1 MSGAVDPIVG
11 SLTTRY
17 TPAGP
22 LDLRLTLRPLRHG
35 AGDPSAHLMADG
47 GWLAFHTPRGSVT
60 LALTQR
66 PDGDVVAHAWGEG
79 AEWAINSVPQLCG
92 AGDEDDGVDLRRH
105 PAVAHAA
112 ARFPGLR
119 LTRSNRVLDALVPA
133 VLEQEITATEALG
146 AWQTLVRQH
155 GTPAPGP
162 MVREGFGVVPEG
174 SGAVPEGS
182 GAVGEGFGAR
192 IIPSGLRVAP
202 TAAAWAAMPS
212 WDFRQAGIT
221 QRRWNLVQLA
231 ASRQVQLERTLR
243 LGRGGPEVDRVLRAL
258 PGIGVWTSALI
269 RQRAHGDPDAPA
281 FGDAHISRGVCW
293 VLAKELLPAAEAD
306 QRMAEL
312 LEPWA
317 GQRQRVVALLLAAG
331 AEAPRRGPRAS
342 IPTHR

>member
-1 MSGAVDPIVG
+1 MSRAVDPNEG

-17 TPAGP
+17 VPARQ

-35 AGDPSAHLMADG
+35 AGDPSVRLMADG
-47 GWLAFHTPRGSVT
+47 GWLAFNTPRGSAT

-66 PDGDVVAHAWGEG
+66 PNGDVVAHAWGAG
-79 AEWAINSVPQLCG
+79 AEWAINSVPELCG

-119 LTRSNRVLDALVPA
+119 LTRSNRVLDALVPV

-146 AWQTLVRQH
+146 AWQQLVRQ
-155 GTPAPGP
+155 PG
-162 MVREGFGVVPEG
+162 VGGEGLRVQGGVV
-174 SGAVPEGS
+174 
-182 GAVGEGFGAR
+182 
-192 IIPSGLRVAP
+192 PSGLRVSP

-221 QRRWNLVQLA
+221 QRRWNVVQQA

-293 VLAKELLPAAEAD
+293 VLAKELLPAAESD
-306 QRMAEL
+306 ERMTEL
-312 LEPWA
+312 LQPWA

>member
-1 MSGAVDPIVG
+1 MSRAVDPIEG

-17 TPAGP
+17 VPARQ

-35 AGDPSAHLMADG
+35 AGDPSVRLMADG
-47 GWLAFHTPRGSVT
+47 GWLAFNTPRGSAT

-66 PDGDVVAHAWGEG
+66 PDGEVVAHAWGAG
-79 AEWAINSVPQLCG
+79 AEWAINSVPELCG

-119 LTRSNRVLDALVPA
+119 LTRSNRVLDALVPV

-146 AWQTLVRQH
+146 AWQQLVRQH
-155 GTPAPGP
+155 GEHAPGP
-162 MVREGFGVVPEG
+162 AVREGFGVVGEG
-174 SGAVPEGS
+174 SGVGGERLRVQGSVVP
-182 GAVGEGFGAR
+182 R
-192 IIPSGLRVAP
+192 GLRVSP

-221 QRRWNLVQLA
+221 QRRWNVVQQA

-306 QRMAEL
+306 ERMTEL
-312 LEPWA
+312 LQPWA

>member
-1 MSGAVDPIVG
+1 MSSAVESIAG
-11 SLTTRY
+11 SLATRY
-17 TPAGP
+17 VPPRP
-22 LDLRLTLRPLRHG
+22 LDLRQTLRPLRHG
-35 AGDPSAHLMADG
+35 AGDPSTHLMADG
-47 GWLAFHTPRGSVT
+47 GWLAFQTPRGSAT

-66 PDGDVVAHAWGEG
+66 PDGDVVAHAWGAG
-79 AEWAINSVPQLCG
+79 AEWAIGFVPELCG
-92 AGDEDDGVDLRRH
+92 AGDEEGEVDLRSH

-133 VLEQEITATEALG
+133 VLEQEITAVEALG
-146 AWQTLVRQH
+146 AWHQLVRQH
-155 GTPAPGP
+155 GEHAPGS
-162 MVREGFGVVPEG
+162 VVP
-174 SGAVPEGS
+174 
-182 GAVGEGFGAR
+182 R
-192 IIPSGLRVAP
+192 GLRVAP

-221 QRRWNLVQLA
+221 QRRWNLVQQA

-269 RQRAHGDPDAPA
+269 RQQAHGDPDAPA

-306 QRMAEL
+306 ERMAEL
-312 LEPWA
+312 LRPWA